1 MTTQY
6 EPDPL
11 DAEWD
16 KMPHTLDDYRRE
28 IRQLRERCYKYAK
41 ELEGLR
47 ALDLAI
53 FEQTVLIR
61 TDFDALSSETERME
75 RQR

>member
-1 MTTQY
+1 MTAHY

>member
-1 MTTQY
+1 MTAQY
-6 EPDPL
+6 QPDPL

-16 KMPHTLDDYRRE
+16 KLAHTPDEYRRE

-47 ALDLAI
+47 ADL
-53 FEQTVLIR
+53 
-61 TDFDALSSETERME
+61 DALSSEMERME

>member
-6 EPDPL
+6 QPDL
-11 DAEWD
+11 FDDEWD
-16 KMPHTLDDYRRE
+16 KMAHTPTEYRAE

-41 ELEGLR
+41 EIEELR
-47 ALDLAI
+47 AMVNSIRADLEAVSD
-53 FEQTVLIR
+53 EM
-61 TDFDALSSETERME
+61 ERME

>member
-1 MTTQY
+1 MTAHY

-41 ELEGLR
+41 ELAELR
-47 ALDLAI
+47 AVAGNLRDDL
-53 FEQTVLIR
+53 
-61 TDFDALSSETERME
+61 DALSSEMERME
-75 RQR
+75 RQA

>member
-1 MTTQY
+1 MTIQY
-6 EPDPL
+6 QPDL
-11 DAEWD
+11 FDDEWD
-16 KMPHTLDDYRRE
+16 KLAHTPDEYRRQ

-47 ALDLAI
+47 ADL
-53 FEQTVLIR
+53 
-61 TDFDALSSETERME
+61 DALSSEMERME

>member
-1 MTTQY
+1 MTEHY

-16 KMPHTLDDYRRE
+16 SRVHTTTEYRAE
-28 IRQLRERCYKYAK
+28 IRQLRERCWRYAK

-47 ALDLAI
+47 A
-53 FEQTVLIR
+53 
-61 TDFDALSSETERME
+61 DFDALSSEMERME

>member
-1 MTTQY
+1 MTAHY

-11 DAEWD
+11 DDEWD
-16 KMPHTLDDYRRE
+16 KLAHTPDEYRRE

-61 TDFDALSSETERME
+61 TDFDALSSEMERME

>member
-6 EPDPL
+6 QPDL
-11 DAEWD
+11 FDDEWD
-16 KMPHTLDDYRRE
+16 KMAHTPDEYRRE
-28 IRQLRERCYKYAK
+28 IRQLRERCYNYAK

-47 ALDLAI
+47 ADL
-53 FEQTVLIR
+53 
-61 TDFDALSSETERME
+61 DALSSEMERME

>member
-6 EPDPL
+6 QPDL
-11 DAEWD
+11 FDDEWD
-16 KMPHTLDDYRRE
+16 KMAHTPTEYRAE

-47 ALDLAI
+47 ADL
-53 FEQTVLIR
+53 E
-61 TDFDALSSETERME
+61 ALSSEMERMD
-75 RQR
+75 RQS

>member
-6 EPDPL
+6 QPDL
-11 DAEWD
+11 FDDEWD
-16 KMPHTLDDYRRE
+16 KMAHTPDEYRRE

-47 ALDLAI
+47 ADL
-53 FEQTVLIR
+53 
-61 TDFDALSSETERME
+61 DALSSEMERME

>member
-6 EPDPL
+6 QPDL
-11 DAEWD
+11 FDDEWD
-16 KMPHTLDDYRRE
+16 KMAHTPDEYRRE

-41 ELEGLR
+41 ELDELRVVVGNLR
-47 ALDLAI
+47 ADL
-53 FEQTVLIR
+53 E
-61 TDFDALSSETERME
+61 ALSSEMERME